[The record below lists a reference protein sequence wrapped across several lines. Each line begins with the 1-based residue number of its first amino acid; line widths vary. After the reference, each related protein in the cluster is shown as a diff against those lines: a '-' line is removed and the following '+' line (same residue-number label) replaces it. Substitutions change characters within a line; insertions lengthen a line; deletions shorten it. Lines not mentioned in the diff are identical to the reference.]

1 MSLVTV
7 GAELLAAKQRL
18 QIFKNNVTV
27 FGSARI
33 KSTDPLYNDAYELG
47 KSLSN
52 SGYNVFTGGGPGI
65 MSAANK
71 GAYEGKSKSIG
82 LNIDLPQEQSSN
94 PYLDEN
100 ITFDYFFSR
109 KVMLVKYSSA
119 CVYFPG
125 GYGTADELMEV
136 LTLMQTHKMKQVPI
150 ILYDSKFWASLL
162 LWIEQSVEKSYVSK
176 ENFELI
182 RVVDSVEEI
191 INIVETEVCL

>member
-33 KSTDPLYNDAYELG
+33 KSKDPLYNDAYELG

-52 SGYNVFTGGGPGI
+52 IGYNVFTGGGPGI

-136 LTLMQTHKMKQVPI
+136 LTLMQTHKMKKVPI

>member
-33 KSTDPLYNDAYELG
+33 KPTAPLYNDAYELG

-82 LNIDLPQEQSSN
+82 LNIELPQEQSSN

-136 LTLMQTHKMKQVPI
+136 LTLMQTNKMKKVPI

-162 LWIEQSVEKSYVSK
+162 LWIEQSVEKSYVSR

-191 INIVETEVCL
+191 INIVEAEVCL

>member
-52 SGYNVFTGGGPGI
+52 IGYNVFTGGGPGI

-82 LNIDLPQEQSSN
+82 LNIVLPQEQSSN

-136 LTLMQTHKMKQVPI
+136 LTLMQTNKMKKVPI

-191 INIVETEVCL
+191 INIVEKEVCL

>member
-33 KSTDPLYNDAYELG
+33 KSKDPLYNDAYELG

-52 SGYNVFTGGGPGI
+52 IGYNVFTGGGPGI

-100 ITFDYFFSR
+100 ITLTTSSLE
-109 KVMLVKYSSA
+109 KLCLSNTLALVFTFLEA
-119 CVYFPG
+119 M
-125 GYGTADELMEV
+125 ELQM
-136 LTLMQTHKMKQVPI
+136 
-150 ILYDSKFWASLL
+150 S
-162 LWIEQSVEKSYVSK
+162 
-176 ENFELI
+176 
-182 RVVDSVEEI
+182 
-191 INIVETEVCL
+191 

>member
-7 GAELLAAKQRL
+7 GAELLSAKEKL
-18 QIFKNNVTV
+18 QSFENNVTV

-33 KSTDPLYNDAYELG
+33 SESDPLYVDAYELG
-47 KSLSN
+47 KELSN
-52 SGYNVFTGGGPGI
+52 AGYNVFTGGGPGI

-71 GAYEGKSKSIG
+71 GAYEGSSKSIG
-82 LNIDLPQEQSSN
+82 LNILLPQEQSSN

-100 ITFDYFFSR
+100 ITFNYFFSR
-109 KVMLVKYSSA
+109 KVMLVKFSSA

-136 LTLMQTHKMKQVPI
+136 LTLMQTRKMKIVPI
-150 ILYDSKFWASLL
+150 VLYDSKFWGSLL
-162 LWIEQSVEKSYVSK
+162 SWIKQTVDKSYVNQ
-176 ENFELI
+176 EQFDLI

-191 INIVETEVCL
+191 MNIVESEVCL

>member
-33 KSTDPLYNDAYELG
+33 KSKDPLYNDAYELG

-52 SGYNVFTGGGPGI
+52 IGYNVFTGGGPGI

-82 LNIDLPQEQSSN
+82 LNIVLPQEQSSN

-136 LTLMQTHKMKQVPI
+136 LTLMQTNKMKKVPI